1 MRIRQRLEVGPRLQ
15 HRLKPIP
22 IQLLEQELLQIPL
35 VELGAR
41 IQAEVE
47 RNPCLEIEAPAAP
60 AQAEMREKQREE
72 ESLRLA
78 EFAGDARLP
87 VGIDSEDEEAEQV
100 PVFTAPPVS
109 FWRRLE
115 IQLNLNFPEG
125 TPEHGIARAILDHL
139 NPEGF
144 LEIPVEDLA
153 RKLGEPAERVE
164 QIRQRMFREWDPTG
178 IAARDP
184 RELYLLQLESLGY
197 QDHPAYRLIRDHW
210 PLLRMGGLPAV
221 QPVLGLSDEEAEE
234 IQHLFDSLY
243 PSPRAKYGDTGTEAA
258 YVVPEVF
265 FRVVEGQIVVEL
277 EESFV
282 PRVRLSRY
290 YERLLKSPETDP
302 KTRKFLQERIQ
313 RALEFLRALDSRRQ
327 NIRRVAELIAQTQRD
342 FLLGQRA
349 FLVPMTETEAAEQIG
364 TSVSTISRIVRD
376 RYADT
381 PVGVFELRFFFRRG
395 AGGSHRVGIDEVKE
409 RIRELIARED
419 PGQPLTDEALAQIL
433 RKEFGLRISRRSVTE
448 YRKALGIPKSSR
460 RRRKKESLP

>member
-1 MRIRQRLEVGPRLQ
+1 MRIHQRLELGPKLRQ
-15 HRLKPIP
+15 RLKPIP
-22 IQLLEQELLQIPL
+22 IQLLEQELLQVPV
-35 VELGAR
+35 VELAAR
-41 IQAEVE
+41 IQSEVE
-47 RNPCLEIEAPAAP
+47 RNPCLELASPVSAPLA
-60 AQAEMREKQREE
+60 EE
-72 ESLRLA
+72 ERRREREAEQLA

-87 VGIDSEDEEAEQV
+87 VGVEPEEEAEQV
-100 PVFTAPPVS
+100 PSFTAPPVS

-115 IQLNLNFPEG
+115 IQLNLNFPENS
-125 TPEHGIARAILDHL
+125 PEHRIARAILDHL

-144 LEIPVEDLA
+144 LETPVEELA
-153 RKLGEPAERVE
+153 RKLGVPAEQVERV
-164 QIRQRMFREWDPTG
+164 RQLMFREWDPLG

-184 RELYLLQLESLGY
+184 RELYLLQLETLGY

-234 IQHLFDSLY
+234 IQHLFDTLY

-277 EESFV
+277 EESLV

-290 YERLLKSPETDP
+290 YERLLKNPDTDP

-327 NIRRVAELIAQTQRD
+327 NIRRVAELIAATQKN
-342 FLLGQRA
+342 FLLGQRP
-349 FLVPMTETEAAEQIG
+349 FLVPMTETEAAEQLG

-395 AGGSHRVGIDEVKE
+395 AGGSHAVGIDEVQE
-409 RIRELIARED
+409 RLRQLVAQED
-419 PGQPLTDEALAQIL
+419 PEHPLTDEALARIL
-433 RKEFGLRISRRSVTE
+433 REEFGIKISRRSITE
-448 YRKALGIPKSSR
+448 YRKALGIPRSSR
-460 RRRKKESLP
+460 RRRKRSKSP